1 MKVNLH
7 DTLLQRRLYERLN
20 GMLGDLRSLPKVLI
34 AQGRKTQFKGMGSVL
49 YKTLGVE
56 KLYEDAGQ
64 VALSL
69 FQFQPSDALGQMRQE
84 NVAYFLVH
92 IDQKKAQAAPDN
104 RYFKNTDSLRIKLPE
119 GVLTSP
125 QSLLGSFIEE
135 KQLYPTEKEGL
146 QSVLKMM
153 GINPRILDTFD
164 RGFIAPREHRFGL
177 FCNVSLD
184 KMLSQAHEVGY
195 RFEQPRIVKPMQKM
209 QELSVSDRQQT
220 HGGEVIKLSLKGGRE
235 VSLQVTGL
243 KPSEKTQDVLREVLS
258 PRMHAELEKTQRS
271 VETPTPAKQTEQRQE
286 RRHRISHSL

>member
-7 DTLLQRRLYERLN
+7 DTLLQRRLYERLD
-20 GMLGDLRSLPKVLI
+20 GMLGDLQSLPKNLI
-34 AQGRKTQFKGMGSVL
+34 AQGRKTQLKGIGSVL
-49 YKTLGVE
+49 YQTLGVE

-69 FQFQPSDALGQMRQE
+69 FQFQPSDALGTIKRE
-84 NVAYFLVH
+84 TVAYFLVNT
-92 IDQKKAQAAPDN
+92 DQKKAQAAPDN
-104 RYFKNTDSLRIKLPE
+104 RYFKSPDSLRIRLPE
-119 GVLTSP
+119 GALTSP
-125 QSLLGSFIEE
+125 KSLLGSFIEE
-135 KQLYPTEKEGL
+135 RQLYPTEKEGL

-153 GINPRILDTFD
+153 GVNPRILDTFD

-195 RFEQPRIVKPMQKM
+195 RFEQPRTVKPMQKM

-220 HGGEVIKLSLKGGRE
+220 HGGEIIKLSLKDGRE

-243 KPSEKTQDVLREVLS
+243 KPGEKSQDVLREVLS
-258 PRMHAELEKTQRS
+258 PHMYAELEKTQRS
-271 VETPTPAKQTEQRQE
+271 VEAPTPAKQIEQRQE
-286 RRHRISHSL
+286 RRHRISRSL